1 MMIKKRWQSV
11 GAITVLFLMIAA
23 LIIPA
28 FASLEQKQQ
37 IMRFE
42 KIPQFTA
49 KQLFRE
55 PILKA

>member
-42 KIPQFTA
+42 KKFPSLQ
-49 KQLFRE
+49 QNSCSGNQS
-55 PILKA
+55 